1 MSKPALLFDVNLL
14 GMTLAVLPAPVLC
27 SLFHE
32 GVRISW
38 LELTSAVPLQGASLN
53 SHEHRTNKLDCSMR
67 VQLARSRLPEF
78 CFYAGAICVSK
89 FNRKGSPWEDEPLC
103 LAWGFEA
110 GVQQAP
116 MSCRVSR
123 LRLLGWDWGLQNPCK
138 DQHSREAR
146 SPPRCPLLTRCCW
159 LLRCI
164 CIRDKLWMLS
174 RSTCRKTKRRSRVT
188 APPADKALNLLE
200 GGLQSIEASAME
212 SNSKKKRKSP
222 SPS

>member
-1 MSKPALLFDVNLL
+1 MNIGQISLIVRCAFNLRVLGCQNSASTPALFASANS
-14 GMTLAVLPAPVLC
+14 TERAP
-27 SLFHE
+27 
-32 GVRISW
+32 
-38 LELTSAVPLQGASLN
+38 
-53 SHEHRTNKLDCSMR
+53 HR
-67 VQLARSRLPEF
+67 
-78 CFYAGAICVSK
+78 
-89 FNRKGSPWEDEPLC
+89 EDEPLC

-116 MSCRVSR
+116 MSWRVSR

-164 CIRDKLWMLS
+164 RDKLWMLS

-200 GGLQSIEASAME
+200 GGLQSTEASAME